1 MSYHYQEVWIKAL
14 PSPTAT
20 VDEVRK
26 WLGNWFTERDVR
38 TPTNVSDIDLLR
50 ALLEWNVDGKAIRE
64 LGIEVLQ
71 LILAINCNIA
81 NYTAER
87 LTRDIEMALQY
98 EVIYTSSSLLS

>member
-1 MSYHYQEVWIKAL
+1 MSTQEVWIKAL
-14 PSPTAT
+14 PPPTAT

-50 ALLEWNVDGKAIRE
+50 ALLEWNVDGKEIRE

-71 LILAINCNIA
+71 LILAINCKIA

-87 LTRDIEMALQY
+87 LTGDIEMALQY
-98 EVIYTSSSLLS
+98 EVIYPSSSMLP